1 MYIYKHFFM
10 DKLYKRPTCA
20 IFTTCIDFP
29 LLAGSEGLGKGSPR
43 HGGEDNLAKPD
54 PFEHDQSLEDQ
65 TWNDEL

>member
-1 MYIYKHFFM
+1 MLFM
-10 DKLYKRPTCA
+10 DKLYKRPTCV

-43 HGGEDNLAKPD
+43 HGGEDKLAKPD